1 MDQIAR
7 NAKHI
12 GAILQRRR
20 KTLNLSQATLG
31 EKISLRQ
38 ATISKLEAGEPATRI
53 ETLLAALGA
62 LGLELVIRPRT
73 KFDEPERAP

>member
-1 MDQIAR
+1 MEQIAR
-7 NAKHI
+7 NPKQI

-20 KTLNLSQATLG
+20 KTLALSQATLG

-53 ETLLAALGA
+53 ETLMAALGA

-73 KFDEPERAP
+73 ALDEPEGTP

>member
-7 NAKHI
+7 HIKQI

-20 KTLNLSQATLG
+20 KALNLSQATLG

-53 ETLLAALGA
+53 ETLMAALGA

-73 KFDEPERAP
+73 KLDNPDESS